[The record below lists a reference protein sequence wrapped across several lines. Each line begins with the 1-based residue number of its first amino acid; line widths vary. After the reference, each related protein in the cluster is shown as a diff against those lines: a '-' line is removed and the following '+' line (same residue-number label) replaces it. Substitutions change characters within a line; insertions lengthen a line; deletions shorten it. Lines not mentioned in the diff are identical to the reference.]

1 MEVRLG
7 MVWRSKFTALVA
19 VLAVGA
25 ATALAAC
32 APPSTHEEATPAP
45 AVEGGMTLTIAN
57 NNVLDMRV
65 FLVRDGYRY
74 RIGTVSSMT
83 TQVFQI
89 SPRML
94 GGAHEL
100 RLLADPIGSRDA
112 FSTEPIPIQTG
123 ATIEWQVERDIR
135 FSSVTLR

>member
-1 MEVRLG
+1 
-7 MVWRSKFTALVA
+7 
-19 VLAVGA
+19 
-25 ATALAAC
+25 
-32 APPSTHEEATPAP
+32 
-45 AVEGGMTLTIAN
+45 MTLTIAN